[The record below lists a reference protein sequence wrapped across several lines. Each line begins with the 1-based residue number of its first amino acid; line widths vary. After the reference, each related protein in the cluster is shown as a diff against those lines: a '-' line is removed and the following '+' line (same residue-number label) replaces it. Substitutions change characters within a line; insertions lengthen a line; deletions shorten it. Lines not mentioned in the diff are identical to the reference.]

1 VRSELCLTGEDAKD
15 IRAHLFPGDRDE
27 HAAIVLAGVD
37 ERPSVTRLLGR
48 EIHLLD
54 ETEFVPGEH
63 GYRQISA
70 ATLARLGNRA
80 AEEGVALVTCHSH
93 PGATSSVSLSAD
105 DLAGHRRVFPHLL
118 DIVDGRPVAGLAMGT
133 ESAAGELWSRSGS
146 ASPLGG
152 VRAIAEDLRLRTDS
166 GLQSG
171 SGPGDRR
178 FDRQTRMFGAEGQE
192 ELRRLDVA
200 VVGLGGGGSLIC
212 EQLAHLGV
220 GSITA
225 IDFDVVKEH
234 NLSRIVGASP
244 SDAKAATKKVE
255 VARRLAARIDPEVGF
270 TAIDGDISHRDVAM
284 LLTETDFIFLATDSI
299 TSRHVANAVSQAYFI
314 PLVQIGAKVDLR
326 PNREIESV
334 YVAVRPVLPGQGCL
348 ECAGL
353 ISPEALQREAASQE
367 ERQAQNYLDLPE
379 VIDPS
384 VITLNAVGAAMATN
398 VMLMSVVGLA
408 DRDLLNYRL
417 FDARYGSWLSLEPPE
432 RDPKC
437 AWCGAGSQS
446 QFGLGTAAKLPVR
459 FLAPQAPERGGHR
472 GGRILRTLRRAGKR
486 LVSTSRR

>member
-1 VRSELCLTGEDAKD
+1 VSSELCLTGEDAEE
-15 IRAHLFPGDRDE
+15 IRRHLFQGDRDE

-37 ERPSVTRLLGR
+37 QRSAVTRLLGR
-48 EIHLLD
+48 EIHLLG
-54 ETEFVPGEH
+54 ETEFIPGEH

-80 AEEGVALVTCHSH
+80 AEEGLALASCHSH
-93 PGATSSVSLSAD
+93 PGATSTVELSGD

-118 DIVDGRPVAGLAMGT
+118 DIVDGKPVAGLAMGT
-133 ESAAGELWSRSGS
+133 ESAAGELWPRSG
-146 ASPLGG
+146 APSPLGG
-152 VRAIAEDLRLRTDS
+152 VRTIAEDLRLRTDTGVRS
-166 GLQSG
+166 GG
-171 SGPGDRR
+171 TADGR

-234 NLSRIVGASP
+234 NLSRIVGAELR
-244 SDAKAATKKVE
+244 DARESTKKVD
-255 VARRLAARIDPEVGF
+255 VARRLATRIDPGVEFKAV
-270 TAIDGDISHRDVAM
+270 DGDISERETAM
-284 LLTETDFIFLATDSI
+284 LLTQTDFIFLATDSI
-299 TSRHVANAVSQAYFI
+299 TSRHVANAISQAYFI
-314 PLVQIGAKVDLR
+314 PMVQIGAKVDLR
-326 PNREIESV
+326 RGGAIESV
-334 YVAVRPVLPGQGCL
+334 YVAVRPVFPGRGCL

-353 ISPEALQREAASQE
+353 ISPEALQREAASEE

-384 VITLNAVGAAMATN
+384 VISLNAVGAAAATN

-408 DRDLLNYRL
+408 RRELLGHQL
-417 FDARYGSWLSLEPPE
+417 FDARYGSWLPLEDPD
-432 RDPKC
+432 RDPEC
-437 AWCGAGSQS
+437 PWCGSGALS
-446 QFGLGTAAKLPVR
+446 QFGLGAAADLPVR
-459 FLAPQAPERGGHR
+459 LSAPTSEVDAEGPFH
-472 GGRILRTLRRAGKR
+472 RILRALHLRRR
-486 LVSTSRR
+486 